1 MCGIVGILGRS
12 DVTERVVEGLSRLE
26 YRGYDSAGV
35 ALMDE
40 SGQIAIRRSV
50 GKLQNLRS
58 ALEKAPLSG
67 LVGIG
72 HTRWATHGAATEI
85 NAHPHSTAN
94 VTLVHNGIIENYAEL
109 RAELEAEGVAFS
121 SDTDTEVAA
130 QLLERLLGKTDSLEE
145 AFERLLGLI
154 HGSYALAV
162 IFAGRRDV
170 MFAARHGSPL
180 AIGYGELAEDGTS
193 EMFIGSDALALAPFT
208 DRVSYLEDG
217 DWAVVRAD
225 RVVIRDA
232 AGDEV
237 VRDVV
242 TVPASI
248 ASAEKGP
255 FRHYMLKEIH
265 DQPQTLARLLSSLVD
280 THEFTLKPFLPDL
293 DFKTI
298 DKVTLVACGTA
309 HYACHV
315 AKYWF
320 EEIAGISA
328 EIDIASEYRYRR
340 RIHSKRELVIAVS
353 QSGETADTLAAFK
366 DVKGSVAG
374 RLAVVNVTTSS
385 LAREA
390 EFVLDIEAGPEIGVA
405 STKAFTGQ
413 MLALLVLALKAGAET
428 GAMDDRQATSLLRD
442 LVALP
447 RVISE
452 TIALEQQV
460 ELVAHEIAPAKDAI
474 FLGRGIHYPIALE
487 AALKLKEISY
497 IHAEGYAAGELKHG
511 PIALVDSELP
521 VIVFD
526 NEGALQEKTLSN
538 AAEVSARGA
547 RVWHVGKAPA
557 ADVFLPPSGSVLA
570 PFLHAVVAQLLAYHA
585 ALAKGTDVDQPRNL
599 AKSVTVE

>member
-12 DVTERVVEGLSRLE
+12 DVTSRVVEGLSRLE

-58 ALEKAPLSG
+58 SLETKPLSG

-72 HTRWATHGAATEI
+72 HTRWATHGAATEF
-85 NAHPHSTAN
+85 NAHPHSTSK
-94 VTLVHNGIIENYAEL
+94 VTLVHNGIIENYAEI
-109 RAELEAEGVAFS
+109 RAELEAEGVVFT

-130 QLLERLLGKTDSLEE
+130 QLLDRLLTTTSEIEE
-145 AFERLLGLI
+145 AFQRLLGLI
-154 HGSYALAV
+154 RGSYALAV

-180 AIGYGELAEDGTS
+180 AIGYGNQAEDGTA
-193 EMFIGSDALALAPFT
+193 EMFVGSDALALAPFT

-217 DWAVVRAD
+217 DWAMVRSD
-225 RVVIRDA
+225 QVVIRDI
-232 AGDEV
+232 AGEEV

-242 TVPASI
+242 TVPPSL

-255 FRHYMLKEIH
+255 FLHYMLKEIH
-265 DQPQTLARLLSSLVD
+265 DQPQTLVRLLASLVD
-280 THEFTLKPFLPDL
+280 THELKLKPFLPEL
-293 DFKTI
+293 NFAEI

-309 HYACHV
+309 YYACYV

-320 EEIAGISA
+320 EELAGISA

-340 RIHSKRELVIAVS
+340 RIHSQRELVVAVS
-353 QSGETADTLAAFK
+353 QSGETADTLAAFQ
-366 DVKGSVAG
+366 DVMGQVAC
-374 RLAVVNVTTSS
+374 RLAIVNVATSS
-385 LAREA
+385 IAREA
-390 EFVLDIEAGPEIGVA
+390 EHVLDIEAGPEIGVA

-413 MLALLVLALKAGAET
+413 MLALLVLILKAGLET
-428 GAMDDRQATSLLRD
+428 GTLCEDEVSNLVHDLAT
-442 LVALP
+442 LP
-447 RVISE
+447 RILSE
-452 TIALEQQV
+452 TIALEHKIEV
-460 ELVAHEIAPAKDAI
+460 LAHEIAPAKDAI
-474 FLGRGIHYPIALE
+474 FLGRGINYPIALE

-511 PIALVDSELP
+511 PMALVDHDLP
-521 VIVFD
+521 VVVFD
-526 NEGALQEKTLSN
+526 NEGPLQEKTLSN

-547 RVWHVGKAPA
+547 RVWHLGKAPT
-557 ADVFLPPSGSVLA
+557 ADLVLPPCGSHLA
-570 PFLHAVVAQLLAYHA
+570 PFLYAVVAQLLAYHT

>member
-1 MCGIVGILGRS
+1 MCGIVGILGRR

-72 HTRWATHGAATEI
+72 HTRWATHGAATEF

-109 RAELEAEGVAFS
+109 RAELEAEGVVFS

-130 QLLERLLGKTDSLEE
+130 QLLERLLGKTDSLED
-145 AFERLLGLI
+145 AFERLLKLI

-162 IFAGRRDV
+162 IYAGRRDV

-248 ASAEKGP
+248 ASTEKGP

-293 DFKTI
+293 DFNTI

-320 EEIAGISA
+320 EEIAGLSA

-374 RLAVVNVTTSS
+374 RLAVVNVPTSS

-390 EFVLDIEAGPEIGVA
+390 EYVLDIEAGPEIGVA

-413 MLALLVLALKAGAET
+413 MLALLALALKAGSET
-428 GAMDDRQATSLLRD
+428 GALCGEELSTFLRD
-442 LVALP
+442 LVTLP

-452 TIALEQQV
+452 TIALEQKI
-460 ELVAHEIAPAKDAI
+460 EMLAHEIAPASDAV
-474 FLGRGIHYPIALE
+474 FLGRGINYPIALE

-511 PIALVDSELP
+511 PIALVDAQLP
-521 VIVFD
+521 VVVFD
-526 NEGALQEKTLSN
+526 NDGALQEKTISN
-538 AAEVSARGA
+538 AEEVKARGA
-547 RVWHVGKAPA
+547 RVWHVGKGPA
-557 ADVFLPPSGSVLA
+557 ADVVLPSCGALVA
-570 PFLHAVVAQLLAYHA
+570 PFLHAIVAQLLAYHA

>member
-12 DVTERVVEGLSRLE
+12 DVAERVVEGLSRLE

-35 ALMDE
+35 AFMD
-40 SGQIAIRRSV
+40 GNGAIAVRRSV
-50 GKLQNLRS
+50 GKLQNLRR
-58 ALEKAPLSG
+58 ALEEAPLSG

-72 HTRWATHGAATEI
+72 HTRWATHGAATEL
-85 NAHPHSTAN
+85 NAHPHSTAK
-94 VTLVHNGIIENYAEL
+94 VALVHNGIIENYAEL
-109 RAELEAEGVAFS
+109 RAELEAEGVVFS
-121 SDTDTEVAA
+121 SDTDTEVVA
-130 QLLERLLGKTDSLEE
+130 QLLERLLGSTDNLEE

-180 AIGYGELAEDGTS
+180 AIGYGEIAEDGTS
-193 EMFIGSDALALAPFT
+193 EMFVGSDALALAPFT
-208 DRVSYLEDG
+208 DRISYLEDG

-225 RVVIRDA
+225 RVVIRDT

-237 VRDVV
+237 VRGVI

-255 FRHYMLKEIH
+255 YRHYMLKEIH

-280 THEFTLKPFLPDL
+280 THEFNLKPFLPDL
-293 DFKTI
+293 DFKAI

-340 RIHSKRELVIAVS
+340 RIHSERELVIAVS

-374 RLAVVNVTTSS
+374 RLAVVNVPTSS

-390 EFVLDIEAGPEIGVA
+390 EHVLDIEAGPEIGVA

-413 MLALLVLALKAGAET
+413 MLALLVLALEAGSET
-428 GAMDDRQATSLLRD
+428 GSLRNDELPNLLRD

-447 RVISE
+447 RLVSE
-452 TIALEQQV
+452 TIVLESKVEALAQ
-460 ELVAHEIAPAKDAI
+460 EIATAKDAI
-474 FLGRGIHYPIALE
+474 FLGRGIHFPIALE

-497 IHAEGYAAGELKHG
+497 IHAEGYAAGELKHE
-511 PIALVDSELP
+511 PIALIDKDFP

-526 NEGALQEKTLSN
+526 SEGALQEKTFSN
-538 AAEVSARGA
+538 AEEVSARGA
-547 RVWHVGKAPA
+547 RVWHLGQSQS
-557 ADVFLPPSGSVLA
+557 ADVVLPSSCSIVA
-570 PFLHAVVAQLLAYHA
+570 PFLHAVVAQLLAYHV
-585 ALAKGTDVDQPRNL
+585 ALAKGSDVDQPRNL